1 MAQAVIPK
9 ASPEAIFFG
18 GGLIEVGLL
27 ANLGIN
33 NNNILYGIPNVTP
46 FQSNLCYGVAARE
59 LGEGLPGL
67 LGTSGD
73 SQSVQ
78 VPGTAYYVRV
88 L

>member
-1 MAQAVIPK
+1 MIV
-9 ASPEAIFFG
+9 AS
-18 GGLIEVGLL
+18 LL
-27 ANLGIN
+27 ASIGIN

-46 FQSNLCYGVAARE
+46 FQSNLCYVGAARE